1 MKPKTHHERN
11 NSFANPFDKIKRAVE
26 RNYKNKV
33 FKAKLPKKTDSFI
46 NGASSCSSFA
56 QGYQS
61 VVHDSEKKSEQK
73 SMHKWASKVTDR
85 LLMKTKSVNFF
96 RNQKKQ
102 RMLEAMNSVKNMVS
116 SVIKEEN

>member
-1 MKPKTHHERN
+1 
-11 NSFANPFDKIKRAVE
+11 
-26 RNYKNKV
+26 
-33 FKAKLPKKTDSFI
+33 
-46 NGASSCSSFA
+46 
-56 QGYQS
+56 
-61 VVHDSEKKSEQK
+61 
-73 SMHKWASKVTDR
+73 MHKWASKVTDR